1 MIILQIV
8 VTVIIFIFFQT
19 HFRDSIHYTL
29 TSIVFIVEIIV
40 VWGYFLNKFKLG
52 TVFRMTKLYPL
63 IRGYFVTIGSG
74 GILMFLELLFLQY
87 IFKNNQYSFQDIT
100 YFLVTDLVFLIV
112 FKYYLYFTMRRMRR
126 QGKNSRNIIIAG
138 DVDTIPFI
146 KSFRESGDWGYNLK
160 AIATNSTLVM
170 DDNPGVRMITDQKS
184 LHDYLIEKSVDDIF
198 YCFHVG
204 NKDFDVDKLI
214 KLANEIGISLH
225 IKQEDIID
233 GIYRKNLNAVLEQP
247 MFITHKKGP
256 TDYFLLK
263 VKEIFDIVFS
273 LLLVSFLSPL
283 FLLLGLLIY
292 KEDKGPVFFK
302 QQRIGLNG
310 RRFMCYKFR
319 TMVVNAED
327 LLKDLEDQNESDGP
341 TFKIEN
347 DPRITKI
354 GRFLRK
360 TSLDEL
366 PQFINVIKGE
376 MSIVGPRPPLL
387 SEVKQYERVQLRRLS
402 MKPGISCL
410 WQVSG
415 RNKLSFK
422 QWMELDL
429 KYIDNWSFWM
439 DIKIIFKTIGVI
451 FKADG
456 K

>member
-1 MIILQIV
+1 
-8 VTVIIFIFFQT
+8 
-19 HFRDSIHYTL
+19 
-29 TSIVFIVEIIV
+29 
-40 VWGYFLNKFKLG
+40 
-52 TVFRMTKLYPL
+52 
-63 IRGYFVTIGSG
+63 
-74 GILMFLELLFLQY
+74 
-87 IFKNNQYSFQDIT
+87 
-100 YFLVTDLVFLIV
+100 
-112 FKYYLYFTMRRMRR
+112 MRR